1 MNISRGTNDVL
12 SDLFVEVSGF
22 LVVSVPGY
30 VMAHEWLRL
39 TATIFFCIL
48 TTRIAIFIRNKTYDK
63 SE

>member
-1 MNISRGTNDVL
+1 MKISRGTNDVL

-30 VMAHEWLRL
+30 ILVQDWLRL

-48 TTRIAIFIRNKTYDK
+48 TIRMAISIRNKTYDQ